1 MLTKNIF
8 RTSIRDI
15 ILRYMIEGIL
25 KPGERLSLPMIADDL
40 EVSATPVREALTQL
54 TETGIVTYIPNRGFF
69 VTELSQKDA
78 LDIYG
83 IISILE
89 SEAVKHSQFK
99 GEDFESLRHIN
110 ERFKNAESPKD
121 KLELDRLF
129 HQKLVEN
136 YDNQYAKKIIQDI
149 NVRVFI
155 YEHEFMS
162 TAPIE
167 SSYYM
172 HKRILDY
179 LEKGNLDEAA
189 QEVRKN
195 WQISMEHIIQTYQS
209 KNHEI

>member
-15 ILRYMIEGIL
+15 ILRYMIEGIV
-25 KPGERLSLPMIADDL
+25 KPGERLSLSMIADDL

-89 SEAVKHSQFK
+89 SEAVKHSHFN

-110 ERFKNAESPKD
+110 ERFKNAESPKE

-162 TAPIE
+162 IAPIA
-167 SSYYM
+167 SSYHM
-172 HKRILDY
+172 HERILDC
-179 LEKGNLDEAA
+179 LEKGNLEEAA